1 LIVFLEETR
10 PGGTKRGN
18 TTPKSYLFNIESFPV
33 DVYRIVTVSTP
44 EFLLVYM
51 TEQVDVGFN

>member
-1 LIVFLEETR
+1 
-10 PGGTKRGN
+10 
-18 TTPKSYLFNIESFPV
+18 V

-51 TEQVDVGFN
+51 TEQVDVGFNWRD